1 MNQLKEQRLIIEADA
16 KEINQLQQELEQ
28 IIRQLF
34 IQFRASCHLSLSEA
48 AQIAEIDRKT
58 LSAHERGHD
67 MYVSTLCNDLAT
79 FILYMKW
86 NKIKENEELRNLKA
100 IICKLLTE

>member
-1 MNQLKEQRLIIEADA
+1 MNQSKEQRLIIEADA
-16 KEINQLQQELEQ
+16 QEINELQQKLEQ
-28 IIRQLF
+28 IIRELF
-34 IQFRASCHLSLSEA
+34 IQIRTSCHLSLSEA
-48 AQIAEIDRKT
+48 AHIVEIDRKT

-67 MYVSTLCNDLAT
+67 MYVSTLCNDFAT
-79 FILYMKW
+79 FILYMKC